1 MLCCC
6 VDRTNKRPNTNAL
19 PTTLLIYTPKGNPH
33 TNVNYRTLQEF
44 QVRHRERKKII
55 MTSWL
60 RGKCV
65 GRGAF
70 GVVNAAVSRADGRVF
85 AVKSVDRG
93 AGHPR
98 QLEALENEIRI
109 LKRLPSP
116 HVVAYLGD
124 DVTCEHGGTA
134 SFRNLHL
141 EYMPGGT
148 VADLDRADVD
158 DSLVRRYAW
167 CLVSALR
174 DVHARG
180 FVHCDVKGRN
190 VLLSGNRAAAKL
202 ADFGSAVEVEVPRDL
217 LPRGSPMWMAPEVVR
232 RERQGPESDVW
243 SLGCTVIEIVN
254 GKPAWEDHGVDTL
267 SRIGYSDEL
276 PEFPSKLSELGKD
289 FLEKC
294 LRREWRERWSCDQLL
309 QHPFLLPYAVV
320 ESSPR
325 CVLDWVDSEFA
336 ESEHNDLE
344 QEGGWLEFKRKENSV
359 KSRISKLATESRVN
373 WETEGWEAVREVEL
387 NEESWESRT
396 RGESEEGV
404 NWEFKN
410 VVSVGSC
417 GECWHCEGVNREIE
431 EFGEECNRGGG
442 GWRCDRNGLEKVGWV
457 KGILRIYCC
466 KSLIRCYLL
475 YLMYLNTLWF
485 CFIYG
490 VYLCLLEKCVMQ
502 LRETINWVDYRRN

>member
-1 MLCCC
+1 
-6 VDRTNKRPNTNAL
+6 
-19 PTTLLIYTPKGNPH
+19 
-33 TNVNYRTLQEF
+33 
-44 QVRHRERKKII
+44 

-60 RGKCV
+60 RGRCV
-65 GRGAF
+65 GKGAF

-93 AGHPR
+93 LGHPR
-98 QLEALENEIRI
+98 RLEALENEIEI
-109 LKRLPSP
+109 LKRVASP

-124 DVTCEHGGTA
+124 DVTFEHGGTA

-158 DSLVRRYAW
+158 ESLVRRYAW

-202 ADFGSAVEVEVPRDL
+202 ADFGSAVEVEVPQDF

-254 GKPAWEDHGVDTL
+254 GKPPWEDHGVDTL

-344 QEGGWLEFKRKENSV
+344 EEGGWLEFNRNENSV
-359 KSRISKLATESRVN
+359 KSRIRKLATESRVN
-373 WETEGWEAVREVEL
+373 WETQGWEAVREVEL
-387 NEESWESRT
+387 KEESWSSRT
-396 RGESEEGV
+396 TGETEEGV
-404 NWEFKN
+404 NWEFSN
-410 VVSVGSC
+410 VVGVGSC
-417 GECWHCEGVNREIE
+417 GECWNCEGVNREIE
-431 EFGEECNRGGG
+431 EFGEECKRGGG
-442 GWRCDRNGLEKVGWV
+442 WER
-457 KGILRIYCC
+457 GILIIYSC
-466 KSLIRCYLL
+466 KTLIRCYLL
-475 YLMYLNTLWF
+475 LLIYLNTLWF
-485 CFIYG
+485 WIIYG

-502 LRETINWVDYRRN
+502 LRERRNWVECIRN

>member
-1 MLCCC
+1 
-6 VDRTNKRPNTNAL
+6 
-19 PTTLLIYTPKGNPH
+19 
-33 TNVNYRTLQEF
+33 
-44 QVRHRERKKII
+44 
-55 MTSWL
+55 MTSWV
-60 RGKCV
+60 RGKCL
-65 GRGAF
+65 GKGAF
-70 GVVNAAVSRADGRVF
+70 GVVNAAVSKADGRVF

-109 LKRLPSP
+109 LKSVASP

-141 EYMPGGT
+141 EYMPDGT
-148 VADLDRADVD
+148 VADLERADLD
-158 DSLVRRYAW
+158 ERSVRRYAW

-202 ADFGSAVEVEVPRDL
+202 ADFGAAMEVGASPEL

-232 RERQGPESDVW
+232 RERQGRESDVW

-276 PEFPSKLSELGKD
+276 PEFPSKLSEVGKD

-294 LRREWRERWSCDQLL
+294 LRRNWSERWSCDQLL

-325 CVLDWVDSEFA
+325 CVLDWVESEFA
-336 ESEHNDLE
+336 ESEYNDRQ
-344 QEGGWLEFKRKENSV
+344 QEGGWLEFNREENSV
-359 KSRISKLATESRVN
+359 KNRISKLATVSRVN
-373 WETEGWEAVREVEL
+373 WETQGWVAVREVEL
-387 NEESWESRT
+387 NEESSSST
-396 RGESEEGV
+396 RRCESEDGV
-404 NWEFKN
+404 NWEFSN
-410 VVSVGSC
+410 VVSVGRC
-417 GECWHCEGVNREIE
+417 LECWHCGGVSREIE
-431 EFGEECNRGGG
+431 NFDEERNRGGD
-442 GWRCDRNGLEKVGWV
+442 WICDGYGLEKVGWV
-457 KGILRIYCC
+457 RGILSISSC
-466 KSLIRCYLL
+466 KTLMRFYLL
-475 YLMYLNTLWF
+475 LLIYLNILWF
-485 CFIYG
+485 WVIYA
-490 VYLCLLEKCVMQ
+490 VFLSLLHAIENKLEVWGDG
-502 LRETINWVDYRRN
+502 TIN

>member
-1 MLCCC
+1 
-6 VDRTNKRPNTNAL
+6 
-19 PTTLLIYTPKGNPH
+19 
-33 TNVNYRTLQEF
+33 
-44 QVRHRERKKII
+44 

-60 RGKCV
+60 RGRCV
-65 GRGAF
+65 GKGAF

-93 AGHPR
+93 LGHPR
-98 QLEALENEIRI
+98 RLEALENEIEI
-109 LKRLPSP
+109 LKRVASP

-124 DVTCEHGGTA
+124 DVTFEHGGTA

-158 DSLVRRYAW
+158 ESLVRRYAW

-202 ADFGSAVEVEVPRDL
+202 ADFGSAVEVEVPQDF

-254 GKPAWEDHGVDTL
+254 GKPPWEDHGVDTL

-344 QEGGWLEFKRKENSV
+344 EEGGWFDDIMDEYV
-359 KSRISKLATESRVN
+359 VVAGSRVECRDSYGN
-373 WETEGWEAVREVEL
+373 NGMKWALQRDSGGDASCSMVDASMEEMTDMDGGFVVDGWLWRRPDDDFTLLRRDKVVVADRVWLTVEEL
-387 NEESWESRT
+387 
-396 RGESEEGV
+396 G
-404 NWEFKN
+404 FQL
-410 VVSVGSC
+410 
-417 GECWHCEGVNREIE
+417 
-431 EFGEECNRGGG
+431 FG
-442 GWRCDRNGLEKVGWV
+442 
-457 KGILRIYCC
+457 KGKADLDSDMRSLR
-466 KSLIRCYLL
+466 R
-475 YLMYLNTLWF
+475 MF
-485 CFIYG
+485 
-490 VYLCLLEKCVMQ
+490 
-502 LRETINWVDYRRN
+502 R

>member
-1 MLCCC
+1 
-6 VDRTNKRPNTNAL
+6 
-19 PTTLLIYTPKGNPH
+19 
-33 TNVNYRTLQEF
+33 
-44 QVRHRERKKII
+44 
-55 MTSWL
+55 MTSWV
-60 RGKCV
+60 RGRCV
-65 GRGAF
+65 GKGAF
-70 GVVNAAVSRADGRVF
+70 GVVNAAVSRPHGRLF
-85 AVKSVDRG
+85 AVKSVDCG
-93 AGHPR
+93 LGHPCR
-98 QLEALENEIRI
+98 LQALENEIRI
-109 LKRLPSP
+109 LKRVASP

-124 DVTCEHGGTA
+124 DVTFEHGGTV

-148 VADLDRADVD
+148 VADLDPADVD
-158 DSLVRRYAW
+158 ESLVRRYAW

-202 ADFGSAVEVEVPRDL
+202 ADFGSAVEVEVPQDL

-254 GKPAWEDHGVDTL
+254 GKPPWEDHGVDTL

-344 QEGGWLEFKRKENSV
+344 EGGWLEFNRTENSV
-359 KSRISKLATESRVN
+359 KSRISKLATEWRVN

-387 NEESWESRT
+387 NEESWSSRT
-396 RGESEEGV
+396 LSETEEGV
-404 NWEFKN
+404 NWEFSN
-410 VVSVGSC
+410 AVGVGSC
-417 GECWHCEGVNREIE
+417 GECWHCEGVNQEIK
-431 EFGEECNRGGG
+431 EFGG
-442 GWRCDRNGLEKVGWV
+442 GWER
-457 KGILRIYCC
+457 GILRIYSC

-475 YLMYLNTLWF
+475 LLIYLNRLWF
-485 CFIYG
+485 WIIYG
-490 VYLCLLEKCVMQ
+490 VCMCLLEKCVMQ
-502 LRETINWVDYRRN
+502 LGGMYEKLMIRFGGVNCEEGNDGYSWTHDGNDIGDLN